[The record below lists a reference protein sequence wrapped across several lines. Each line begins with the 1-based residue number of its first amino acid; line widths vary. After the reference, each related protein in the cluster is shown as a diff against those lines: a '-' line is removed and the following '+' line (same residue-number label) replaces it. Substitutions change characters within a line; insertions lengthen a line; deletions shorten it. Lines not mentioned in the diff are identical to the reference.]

1 MTSTQLETRRTSLL
15 ILAALAALM
24 LLTRT
29 HNFMLG
35 GLLPD
40 ASWAVFLLGGF
51 FLKQFR
57 YLAALGAL
65 AWLIDVAVTVR
76 TPAAAYCFSP
86 AYVALVASW
95 VLLWSAGR
103 FSNNLFSGSLAWLK
117 LPLLPIAGVCA
128 AYLVSNLG
136 FYALSGNF
144 AGMSLAEYAG
154 RVARYFDGF
163 LFASLGYFLLGVAI
177 APAIAKL
184 VEQARSALKH

>member
-1 MTSTQLETRRTSLL
+1 MKQSETQSRGAALL

-35 GLLPD
+35 GVLPD

-51 FLKQFR
+51 FLRRLR
-57 YLAALGAL
+57 YLIALGAL
-65 AWLIDVAVTVR
+65 AWTIDLVVTMG
-76 TPAAAYCFSP
+76 TPAASYCFSP
-86 AYVALVASW
+86 AYVALMASW
-95 VLLWSAGR
+95 LLLWAAGR
-103 FSNNLFSGSLAWLK
+103 FSAQWFSGPVAWLK
-117 LPLLPIAGVCA
+117 LPVLPLLGVSA

-144 AGMSLAEYAG
+144 ADMSLAEYVS

-163 LFASLGYFLLGVAI
+163 LVTSLGYFLLGVAT

-184 VEQARSALKH
+184 VETRLQQQDH